1 MLTGDF
7 LKELAHIIGDDP
19 YAIEF
24 GEEVD
29 PAIIVEP
36 TRNECAAQMM
46 LGALTSAVRH

>member
-1 MLTGDF
+1 MLTRDS
-7 LKELAHIIGDDP
+7 LKELAHVVGDDP
-19 YAIEF
+19 HAIKF

-36 TRNECAAQMM
+36 TRDECVAQMM